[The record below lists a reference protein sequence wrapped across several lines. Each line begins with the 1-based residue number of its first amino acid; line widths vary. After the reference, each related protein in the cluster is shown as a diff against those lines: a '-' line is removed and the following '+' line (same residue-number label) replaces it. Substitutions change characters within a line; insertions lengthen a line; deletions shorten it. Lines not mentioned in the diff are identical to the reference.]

1 MSHDHRH
8 VEWEMGVDNLCH
20 MTIDMH
26 SGKED
31 VDNLCQLPSTCK
43 VGKKTWIICVT

>member
-20 MTIDMH
+20 MTIDMQ
-26 SGKED
+26 SGKEG
-31 VDNLCQLPSTCK
+31 VLKLCHMTIDKKS
-43 VGKKTWIICVT
+43 GK